1 MKYIAVWVCLILAG
15 CTSYTQELD
24 KASLKESVFRF
35 TTAANEAGMTAEETA
50 RLDQTVRAVPTTAL
64 RLAVIEPGAYY
75 EPLKAEAVERHLRH
89 RGFPPEAIVMVSGQM
104 PQSTMSVRIR
114 YRETPTVASCRVWPD
129 EGQWNQYPVMDTR
142 MGCSNAANL
151 RAQVADARDLLL
163 PQTSAGAE
171 VETAVRAIG
180 IYNSTLPAT
189 AAPSSQDA
197 TESRTTEE

>member
-1 MKYIAVWVCLILAG
+1 MKKLSVLLCLTLVA
-15 CTSYTQELD
+15 CTSYTEELD
-24 KASLKESVFRF
+24 KTSLKESVFRF
-35 TTAANEAGMTAEETA
+35 ATAANEAGMTAEETA
-50 RLDQTVRAVPTTAL
+50 RLDQVVRAVPPAAL

-104 PQSTMSVRIR
+104 PQTTMSVRIR
-114 YRETPTVASCRVWPD
+114 YREMPTVANCHVWPD
-129 EGQWNQYPVMDTR
+129 EGRWNQYTTMDKR
-142 MGCSNAANL
+142 MGCGNAANL

-180 IYNSTLPAT
+180 IYNGTLPASV
-189 AAPSSQDA
+189 APSSQDA